1 MKQRDEDRER
11 GSMEGGRN
19 QKKNRAI
26 NIWNI
31 IKVELLGLLGD
42 HIRRVRGRGRENET
56 DSEKERIISRLC

>member
-1 MKQRDEDRER
+1 
-11 GSMEGGRN
+11 MEGGRN